1 MKIDEMNP
9 KQIEEPCGKYETK
22 WDLDN
27 YEVNG
32 YALLNYVR
40 QKEYEFATVTMYRE
54 LIDEGVPEKEILIE
68 LGIRAEDRR
77 YHRKCDLEKLAE
89 EIEAIRKIVTLK
101 DRKKRPIIARY

>member
-1 MKIDEMNP
+1 MKIDELNP
-9 KQIEEPCGKYETK
+9 KKIEEPCGKHETK

-40 QKEYEFATVTMYRE
+40 QKEYEFATVAMYRE
-54 LIDEGVPEKEILIE
+54 LIAEGVPEKEILFK
-68 LGIRAEDRR
+68 LGIRAEDKRF
-77 YHRKCDLEKLAE
+77 HRKCDLEKLAE

-101 DRKKRPIIARY
+101 DNK